1 MIDIESMDE
10 INEELDTIYTLS
22 DLLERSDEVENK
34 TVSFAGS
41 MINRSVVNIKKILK
55 KWG

>member
-1 MIDIESMDE
+1 MIDIESIDE